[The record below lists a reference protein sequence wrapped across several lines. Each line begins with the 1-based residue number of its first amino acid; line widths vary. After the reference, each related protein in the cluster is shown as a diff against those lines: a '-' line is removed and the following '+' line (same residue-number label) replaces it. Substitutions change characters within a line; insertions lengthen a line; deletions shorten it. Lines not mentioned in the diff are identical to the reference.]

1 MKWIATVSGLAL
13 ALCLFTVSPVF
24 AAEDKETKKDD
35 EEQKIVLPEHTELN
49 WTTEGGGFF
58 KFAGVGMFAASG
70 ADVVTT
76 EWGLQQDGI
85 YEGNPVS
92 TNRGVRIATHVAAPA
107 VVYWAT
113 EEMHKKG
120 RKKLALAIRIGLM
133 VAYSY
138 VAIHNIRTVN
148 EP

>member
-1 MKWIATVSGLAL
+1 MKWIATVFGLAFV
-13 ALCLFTVSPVF
+13 LCFLTVSPVLS
-24 AAEDKETKKDD
+24 AEDEDTKKDD
-35 EEQKIVLPEHTELN
+35 EEQKIVLPEKTELD
-49 WTTEGGGFF
+49 WTTEAGGFF

-70 ADVVTT
+70 GDLVTT

-85 YEGNPVS
+85 YESNPVS
-92 TNRGVRIATHVAAPA
+92 THRGVRIATHVAAPA

-120 RKKLALAIRIGLM
+120 KKKLALALRIGLM

-148 EP
+148 DP